1 MITGEIKFYDEPVP
15 TYQPYTVVVR
25 QETAAEHEAWLKRCQ
40 EDLDKAKL
48 IFAVGD
54 TVCSKTALQSPLTVV
69 CFIEDIN
76 TMQKYQGQPCII
88 KCKNMTYKA
97 AQDIQYSFNEL
108 DLSSLQK
115 KEIPN
120 V

>member
-1 MITGEIKFYDEPVP
+1 MITGEIKLYDEPLP
-15 TYQPYTVVVR
+15 TYPSYSVVVK
-25 QETAAEHEAWLKRCQ
+25 QETAAEREAWLKRCQ
-40 EDLDKAKL
+40 EDLDKAKI
-48 IFAVGD
+48 IFSIGD
-54 TVCSKTALQSPLTVV
+54 TVCTKTAPSSPLTVM

-88 KCKNMTYKA
+88 KCKNMTYKT

-108 DLSSLQK
+108 DLQTIEK
-115 KEIPN
+115 KEADN

>member
-1 MITGEIKFYDEPVP
+1 MITDNITLYDEPLP
-15 TYQPYTVVVR
+15 YQSYTVVK
-25 QETAAEHEAWLKRCQ
+25 QETAAEREMWLKRCE
-40 EDLDKAKL
+40 EDLDKAKQIFTIGDL
-48 IFAVGD
+48 ICTKNAKG
-54 TVCSKTALQSPLTVV
+54 SPLTVV
-69 CFIEDIN
+69 SFIDDIT

-88 KCKNMTYKA
+88 KCKNMSYA
-97 AQDIQYSFNEL
+97 AANEIQYSFNEL